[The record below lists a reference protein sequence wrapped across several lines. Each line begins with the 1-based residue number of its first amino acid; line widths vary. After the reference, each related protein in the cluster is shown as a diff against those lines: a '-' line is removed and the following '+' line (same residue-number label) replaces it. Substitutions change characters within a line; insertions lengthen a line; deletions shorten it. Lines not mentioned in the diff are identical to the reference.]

1 MKSYFEDKPAT
12 GEDMAAYTKRLE
24 AEGQREIYIRKALRT
39 HFELKVEEAIAACA
53 GLSAARHLELKEL
66 RSRFPDMNENRLA
79 WKISKTLTI
88 SKEDALVWAQTIIAE
103 EDGA

>member
-1 MKSYFEDKPAT
+1 MSGYFDDTPTTDEDLAS
-12 GEDMAAYTKRLE
+12 YTKRLE

-39 HFELKVEEAIAACA
+39 HYELNIKDAIAACS

-66 RSRFPDMNENRLA
+66 RGRFPDMNENRLA

-88 SKEDALVWAQTIIAE
+88 PKEDALIWAQTLIAE